1 MPGILIVAEVDGGA
15 VKPEYWELVTLA
27 AQIHKSVEGDLA
39 AALVVGP
46 GEEIEASEFAAE
58 GVGAVHVLYG
68 DGLGDPWAEAHAEA
82 LAQLCSELG
91 PDVVLLPPTLLGEE
105 VAARLALRLG
115 ASLVQGVIHAEVGTA
130 GLRGKR
136 HVYGGAAIAT
146 VETPRGRHVLVPRP
160 GTYAAASSSPDSS
173 ADVLRHPVSLASP
186 PKSQFVGVTKQVGTV
201 ANIKAA
207 KVLVSGGN
215 GVGGARGFEFLQEV
229 ADLLGGVVSASRP
242 PCDAG
247 WVDTALQVGLT
258 GKTVA
263 PDLYL
268 AVGISGAIQ
277 HLLGCSSA
285 KTIVAVNTDKRAPI
299 FRASTLGVV
308 GDWEEVMTGLRDA
321 LRAASAGS

>member
-1 MPGILIVAEVDGGA
+1 MTGILIVAEVDGGA
-15 VKPEYWELVTLA
+15 VKPDYWELATLA
-27 AQIHKSVEGDLA
+27 GQLRKSVAGDLA
-39 AALVVGP
+39 AAVVVGP

-58 GVGAVHVLYG
+58 GVGTVHVLDG
-68 DGLGDPWAEAHAEA
+68 EGLGDPWAEAHAEA
-82 LAQLCSELG
+82 LGQLCGELG
-91 PDVVLLPPTLLGEE
+91 PDVVVLPPTLLGEE

-115 ASLVQGVIHAEVGTA
+115 ASLVQGVINVEVDA
-130 GLRGKR
+130 SGLRGKR
-136 HVYGGAAIAT
+136 YVYGGAAIAT
-146 VETPRGRHVLVPRP
+146 VEASQDRHVLVPRP
-160 GTYAAASSSPDSS
+160 GAYAAASSPPGSSPE
-173 ADVLRHPVSLASP
+173 VLRHHVSLASL
-186 PKSQFVGVTKQVGTV
+186 PKSRFVAVTKQVAAV

-215 GVGGARGFEFLQEV
+215 GVGGAQGFELLQEV

-247 WVDTALQVGLT
+247 WVDRALQVGLT

-285 KTIVAVNTDKRAPI
+285 KTIVAVNTDKGAPI
-299 FRASTLGVV
+299 FRASTLGVA
-308 GDWEEVMTGLRDA
+308 GDWKEVVTGLRDA
-321 LRAASAGS
+321 LRAASAES